1 MRYLLPLL
9 LMVTACSSGPVM
21 TMQNVDPAVR
31 TDTLQASYDRTF
43 TAILDAYSARGFGV
57 EEVNKEVGLARS
69 GYKQSGNVVG
79 AKARSQL
86 SARVSR
92 VDSFRTRVQLTFT
105 AERETLNGWRAAS
118 VTQERANELYREAF
132 GRFREFL

>member
-9 LMVTACSSGPVM
+9 LLLTACSAGPV
-21 TMQNVDPAVR
+21 TTTQNVDPAVR
-31 TDTLQASYDRTF
+31 TDTLQASYGRTF

-86 SARVSR
+86 SARISR
-92 VDSFRTRVQLTFT
+92 IDSSRTRVQLTFT

-118 VTQERANELYREAF
+118 VTQERANELYQEAF

>member
-9 LMVTACSSGPVM
+9 LLLTACSAGPV
-21 TMQNVDPAVR
+21 TTTQNVDPAVR
-31 TDTLQASYDRTF
+31 TDTLQAGYDRTF

-57 EEVNKEVGLARS
+57 EEAKKKIGLARS

-86 SARVSR
+86 SARISR
-92 VDSFRTRVQLTFT
+92 VDSARTRVQLTFT
-105 AERETLNGWRAAS
+105 AEKQSLKGWQAAS
-118 VTQERANELYREAF
+118 VTQERANELYRGAF
-132 GRFREFL
+132 ERIREFL

>member
-9 LMVTACSSGPVM
+9 LLLTACSSGPVI
-21 TMQNVDPAVR
+21 TTQNVDPAVR
-31 TDTLQASYDRTF
+31 TDTLQASYDQAF

-57 EEVNKEVGLARS
+57 EEVNKDVGLARS
-69 GYKQSGNVVG
+69 GYKQSGNIVG

-92 VDSFRTRVQLTFT
+92 IDSTRTRVQLTFT
-105 AERETLNGWRAAS
+105 AEQETLSGWRAAS
-118 VTQERANELYREAF
+118 VTQERANELYLEAF

>member
-1 MRYLLPLL
+1 MRYLLPFLL
-9 LMVTACSSGPVM
+9 LLTACSSGPVM
-21 TMQNVDPAVR
+21 TTQNVDPAVR

-57 EEVNKEVGLARS
+57 EEANKEVGLARS

-92 VDSFRTRVQLTFT
+92 VDSARTRVQLTFT
-105 AERETLNGWRAAS
+105 AEKQTLNGWRAAS
-118 VTQERANELYREAF
+118 VTQERANELYRGAF
-132 GRFREFL
+132 ERFREFL

>member
-9 LMVTACSSGPVM
+9 LLLTACSAGPV
-21 TMQNVDPAVR
+21 TTTQNVDPAVR
-31 TDTLQASYDRTF
+31 TDTLQAGYDQTF

-57 EEVNKEVGLARS
+57 EEANKKVGLARS

-92 VDSFRTRVQLTFT
+92 VDSSLTRVQLTFT
-105 AERETLNGWRAAS
+105 AEKQTLNGWRAAS
-118 VTQERANELYREAF
+118 VTQERANELYRGAF
-132 GRFREFL
+132 ERFREFL

>member
-9 LMVTACSSGPVM
+9 LLLTACSSGPVM
-21 TMQNVDPAVR
+21 TMQNVDPAMR
-31 TDTLQASYDRTF
+31 TDTLQASYDQTF

-57 EEVNKEVGLARS
+57 EEANKEVGLARS
-69 GYKQSGNVVG
+69 GYKQSGNIVG

-92 VDSFRTRVQLTFT
+92 VDSARTRVQLTFT
-105 AERETLNGWRAAS
+105 AERETLNGWQAAS